1 MQRRVV
7 VRFALALAV
16 VLTVGLFEVSI
27 VQDTEDEKASL
38 DMARSVPHEE
48 RYNKASSSRQPV
60 NPDLH
65 RTRRAARKCRHQK
78 HVVLAKTHKTGSS
91 SIQNILFRYGD
102 KNNLTFVLPKSGHYL
117 SYPSPFNRK
126 SVLQEQSSSAK
137 PMEYDILCHHTRF
150 DHTNI
155 RELMPNDTVYV
166 TVLRDPVTMYEST
179 FTYFRLDRTY
189 NITGPNPFKTFLES
203 PEKFTSKNIKKRGAT
218 HHVRNPMF
226 FDLGWNSDDLET
238 DDDVWRAIRH
248 LDKIFHFVVIAEY
261 FHESMVLLR
270 DLLCWDTDDVTT
282 FKVNARSEW
291 SVHHVT
297 GDMVPKILAWNR
309 ADAMLYN
316 YFNKTLWKKIHDFRG
331 DIKEEAAFLR
341 LRNKELE
348 DTCLEEDAKNEQRK
362 EYKVWKPP
370 GVDIKG
376 FVLKKE
382 ASNNRVC
389 QGMIRPEIRYTY
401 HLRKK
406 EINKP

>member
-38 DMARSVPHEE
+38 DMARKFPDVPFRDTEPFPDILFPDILFPDIPFPDIPFPDTDSSRICQYDANTLITESCWNVPHEE

-65 RTRRAARKCRHQK
+65 RTRRAARKCRHRK

-150 DHTNI
+150 DYTNI

-261 FHESMVLLR
+261 LHESMVL
-270 DLLCWDTDDVTT
+270 
-282 FKVNARSEW
+282 F
-291 SVHHVT
+291 
-297 GDMVPKILAWNR
+297 
-309 ADAMLYN
+309 
-316 YFNKTLWKKIHDFRG
+316 
-331 DIKEEAAFLR
+331 
-341 LRNKELE
+341 
-348 DTCLEEDAKNEQRK
+348 
-362 EYKVWKPP
+362 
-370 GVDIKG
+370 
-376 FVLKKE
+376 
-382 ASNNRVC
+382 
-389 QGMIRPEIRYTY
+389 
-401 HLRKK
+401 
-406 EINKP
+406 